1 MDFEKSLQRLEEI
14 LKKLE
19 EGNLSLEE
27 AINLY
32 QEGTAL
38 SVKCKQELETAKQ
51 KISEFDISGEKNDK
65 SE

>member
-19 EGNLSLEE
+19 EGNLTLEE
-27 AINLY
+27 SIELY

-51 KISEFDISGEKNDK
+51 KITEYNISGEENDN
-65 SE
+65 

>member
-19 EGNLSLEE
+19 EGNLTLEE
-27 AINLY
+27 SIELY
-32 QEGTAL
+32 QEGTTI

-51 KISEFDISGEKNDK
+51 KISEFNIAGEENDK
-65 SE
+65 